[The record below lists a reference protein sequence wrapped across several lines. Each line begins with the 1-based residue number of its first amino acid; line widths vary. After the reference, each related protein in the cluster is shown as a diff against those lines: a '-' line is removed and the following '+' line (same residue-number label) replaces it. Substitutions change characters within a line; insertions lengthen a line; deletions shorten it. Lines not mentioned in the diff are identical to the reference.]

1 MKGDN
6 MRTKSMK
13 QLLCVISALLIL
25 CLSSVNV
32 LAYSYNDLPKGTY
45 QIKTELSCYVN
56 AMGGVEFG
64 APLLTSSVV
73 NVASDGSKTLTLYFT
88 KSQVT
93 IYSITCDI
101 NIKKSSAHN

>member
-1 MKGDN
+1 

-13 QLLCVISALLIL
+13 QSLCVISALLIL
-25 CLSSVNV
+25 FLSSVNA
-32 LAYSYNDLPKGTY
+32 LAYSYNGLPKGTY

-73 NVASDGSKTLTLYFT
+73 NVASDGRKTITLFFNI
-88 KSQVT
+88 SQVT
-93 IYSITCDI
+93 I
-101 NIKKSSAHN
+101 